1 MIFADKVVQLRKKS
15 GWSQEEL
22 AEKLNVTRQSVSKWE
37 GAQSIPDLEKIL
49 QLAQIF
55 GVSTDYLLKDELAE
69 AEYTKSDDSSSVRRV
84 SMEEA
89 NAFLQVKQAT
99 AGRIAFAT
107 FLCILSPICL
117 FLLAAASETGM
128 LPIREN
134 LAGGAGMIVML
145 LLVAV
150 AVAMFISCGGMTSPY
165 AYLEAE
171 VFETEYGVSGMVRE
185 RQRQY
190 RSTYTRYNVLGA
202 CLCILSAIPLFG
214 GAFLSENGLF
224 LVGML
229 SVMLLLIGLGVIFFI
244 VGGVNWASMEK
255 LLQEGD
261 YTRTKKKTS
270 SITGVVSTVYWC
282 VAAAV
287 YLACSL
293 PGHSW
298 RESWVIWPVAGV
310 LFAAVMAVC
319 SALAG
324 RKKKKGR
331 IRKGKAA
338 DSACPFFHCFTVS
351 GCAPLSADG
360 SRNLLSFCPACPIR
374 PASRRCAQPVG
385 GAVPSA
391 ALCARE
397 WSRLPVR
404 TGPHIQS
411 ASPREVLRRA
421 YI

>member
-165 AYLEAE
+165 AYLETE

-270 SITGVVSTVYWC
+270 PITGVVSTVYWC

-324 RKKKKGR
+324 RKK
-331 IRKGKAA
+331 
-338 DSACPFFHCFTVS
+338 
-351 GCAPLSADG
+351 
-360 SRNLLSFCPACPIR
+360 
-374 PASRRCAQPVG
+374 
-385 GAVPSA
+385 
-391 ALCARE
+391 
-397 WSRLPVR
+397 
-404 TGPHIQS
+404 
-411 ASPREVLRRA
+411 
-421 YI
+421 

>member
-1 MIFADKVVQLRKKS
+1 
-15 GWSQEEL
+15 
-22 AEKLNVTRQSVSKWE
+22 
-37 GAQSIPDLEKIL
+37 
-49 QLAQIF
+49 
-55 GVSTDYLLKDELAE
+55 
-69 AEYTKSDDSSSVRRV
+69 
-84 SMEEA
+84 
-89 NAFLQVKQAT
+89 
-99 AGRIAFAT
+99 
-107 FLCILSPICL
+107 
-117 FLLAAASETGM
+117 
-128 LPIREN
+128 
-134 LAGGAGMIVML
+134 MIVML

-298 RESWVIWPVAGV
+298 RESWVIWPVAGGD
-310 LFAAVMAVC
+310 
-319 SALAG
+319 G
-324 RKKKKGR
+324 RMQRIGRAKKIKRTHQKRESGR
-331 IRKGKAA
+331 
-338 DSACPFFHCFTVS
+338 F
-351 GCAPLSADG
+351 
-360 SRNLLSFCPACPIR
+360 
-374 PASRRCAQPVG
+374 
-385 GAVPSA
+385 
-391 ALCARE
+391 
-397 WSRLPVR
+397 RLPFLSLLHR
-404 TGPHIQS
+404 FRLRS
-411 ASPREVLRRA
+411 AFSRWLS
-421 YI
+421 

>member
-128 LPIREN
+128 LP
-134 LAGGAGMIVML
+134 
-145 LLVAV
+145 
-150 AVAMFISCGGMTSPY
+150 
-165 AYLEAE
+165 
-171 VFETEYGVSGMVRE
+171 
-185 RQRQY
+185 
-190 RSTYTRYNVLGA
+190 
-202 CLCILSAIPLFG
+202 
-214 GAFLSENGLF
+214 
-224 LVGML
+224 
-229 SVMLLLIGLGVIFFI
+229 LIGLGVIFFI

-324 RKKKKGR
+324 RKK
-331 IRKGKAA
+331 
-338 DSACPFFHCFTVS
+338 
-351 GCAPLSADG
+351 
-360 SRNLLSFCPACPIR
+360 
-374 PASRRCAQPVG
+374 
-385 GAVPSA
+385 
-391 ALCARE
+391 
-397 WSRLPVR
+397 
-404 TGPHIQS
+404 
-411 ASPREVLRRA
+411 
-421 YI
+421 

>member
-324 RKKKKGR
+324 RKKQKGR

>member
-150 AVAMFISCGGMTSPY
+150 AVAMFISCAAHAFDEIHPV
-165 AYLEAE
+165 A
-171 VFETEYGVSGMVRE
+171 V
-185 RQRQY
+185 
-190 RSTYTRYNVLGA
+190 
-202 CLCILSAIPLFG
+202 LFG
-214 GAFLSENGLF
+214 
-224 LVGML
+224 
-229 SVMLLLIGLGVIFFI
+229 II
-244 VGGVNWASMEK
+244 
-255 LLQEGD
+255 
-261 YTRTKKKTS
+261 
-270 SITGVVSTVYWC
+270 
-282 VAAAV
+282 
-287 YLACSL
+287 
-293 PGHSW
+293 
-298 RESWVIWPVAGV
+298 
-310 LFAAVMAVC
+310 
-319 SALAG
+319 
-324 RKKKKGR
+324 
-331 IRKGKAA
+331 A
-338 DSACPFFHCFTVS
+338 DT
-351 GCAPLSADG
+351 
-360 SRNLLSFCPACPIR
+360 
-374 PASRRCAQPVG
+374 
-385 GAVPSA
+385 
-391 ALCARE
+391 ALCA
-397 WSRLPVR
+397 
-404 TGPHIQS
+404 PHRGQQADALIIPQCI
-411 ASPREVLRRA
+411 R
-421 YI
+421 

>member
-69 AEYTKSDDSSSVRRV
+69 SEYTKSDDSSSVRRV

-324 RKKKKGR
+324 RK
-331 IRKGKAA
+331 GKAA

>member
-202 CLCILSAIPLFG
+202 CLCILSP
-214 GAFLSENGLF
+214 FLCSAARSSRKTGF
-224 LVGML
+224 RGML

-324 RKKKKGR
+324 RKK
-331 IRKGKAA
+331 
-338 DSACPFFHCFTVS
+338 
-351 GCAPLSADG
+351 
-360 SRNLLSFCPACPIR
+360 
-374 PASRRCAQPVG
+374 
-385 GAVPSA
+385 
-391 ALCARE
+391 
-397 WSRLPVR
+397 
-404 TGPHIQS
+404 
-411 ASPREVLRRA
+411 
-421 YI
+421 

>member
-84 SMEEA
+84 SMEET

-229 SVMLLLIGLGVIFFI
+229 SVMLLLIGLGVIFSS
-244 VGGVNWASMEK
+244 WA
-255 LLQEGD
+255 
-261 YTRTKKKTS
+261 
-270 SITGVVSTVYWC
+270 
-282 VAAAV
+282 
-287 YLACSL
+287 
-293 PGHSW
+293 
-298 RESWVIWPVAGV
+298 
-310 LFAAVMAVC
+310 
-319 SALAG
+319 
-324 RKKKKGR
+324 
-331 IRKGKAA
+331 
-338 DSACPFFHCFTVS
+338 
-351 GCAPLSADG
+351 
-360 SRNLLSFCPACPIR
+360 
-374 PASRRCAQPVG
+374 AS
-385 GAVPSA
+385 
-391 ALCARE
+391 
-397 WSRLPVR
+397 
-404 TGPHIQS
+404 TGPAWKS
-411 ASPREVLRRA
+411 CFRRA
-421 YI
+421 IIRGQKRKPALSPAW

>member
-1 MIFADKVVQLRKKS
+1 MHTKAPHEQFYRYVIPAMASQLLTGFFIIVDGFFIGQSIGDVGLASIIILWPIAAVILATGLGIGSGGSVVMTHAMGAGDTEKALAARGNTLLCLGAATVLLTAALGLSYPWLLRLLGATGELYQPAADYTVVVVLAGGLQIFNSGLNPLLRGSGRTVAAMAIMIFSL
-15 GWSQEEL
+15 L
-22 AEKLNVTRQSVSKWE
+22 CN
-37 GAQSIPDLEKIL
+37 IL
-49 QLAQIF
+49 LDWLF
-55 GVSTDYLLKDELAE
+55 
-69 AEYTKSDDSSSVRRV
+69 
-84 SMEEA
+84 
-89 NAFLQVKQAT
+89 
-99 AGRIAFAT
+99 IAVFAW
-107 FLCILSPICL
+107 
-117 FLLAAASETGM
+117 GM
-128 LPIREN
+128 R
-134 LAGGAGMIVML
+134 GAGMIVML

-324 RKKKKGR
+324 RKK
-331 IRKGKAA
+331 
-338 DSACPFFHCFTVS
+338 
-351 GCAPLSADG
+351 
-360 SRNLLSFCPACPIR
+360 
-374 PASRRCAQPVG
+374 
-385 GAVPSA
+385 
-391 ALCARE
+391 
-397 WSRLPVR
+397 
-404 TGPHIQS
+404 
-411 ASPREVLRRA
+411 
-421 YI
+421 

>member
-190 RSTYTRYNVLGA
+190 RSTYTRYNVL
-202 CLCILSAIPLFG
+202 
-214 GAFLSENGLF
+214 
-224 LVGML
+224 L
-229 SVMLLLIGLGVIFFI
+229 SVMLLLIDLGVIFFI

-310 LFAAVMAVC
+310 LFAAVMTVC

-324 RKKKKGR
+324 RKK
-331 IRKGKAA
+331 
-338 DSACPFFHCFTVS
+338 
-351 GCAPLSADG
+351 
-360 SRNLLSFCPACPIR
+360 
-374 PASRRCAQPVG
+374 
-385 GAVPSA
+385 
-391 ALCARE
+391 
-397 WSRLPVR
+397 
-404 TGPHIQS
+404 
-411 ASPREVLRRA
+411 
-421 YI
+421 

>member
-117 FLLAAASETGM
+117 FLLAAAS
-128 LPIREN
+128 
-134 LAGGAGMIVML
+134 VML

-324 RKKKKGR
+324 RKK
-331 IRKGKAA
+331 
-338 DSACPFFHCFTVS
+338 
-351 GCAPLSADG
+351 
-360 SRNLLSFCPACPIR
+360 
-374 PASRRCAQPVG
+374 
-385 GAVPSA
+385 
-391 ALCARE
+391 
-397 WSRLPVR
+397 
-404 TGPHIQS
+404 
-411 ASPREVLRRA
+411 
-421 YI
+421 

>member
-1 MIFADKVVQLRKKS
+1 MILADKITALRKKA

-117 FLLAAASETGM
+117 FLLAAASE
-128 LPIREN
+128 
-134 LAGGAGMIVML
+134 AGMIVML

-324 RKKKKGR
+324 RKK
-331 IRKGKAA
+331 
-338 DSACPFFHCFTVS
+338 
-351 GCAPLSADG
+351 
-360 SRNLLSFCPACPIR
+360 
-374 PASRRCAQPVG
+374 
-385 GAVPSA
+385 
-391 ALCARE
+391 
-397 WSRLPVR
+397 
-404 TGPHIQS
+404 
-411 ASPREVLRRA
+411 
-421 YI
+421 